1 MHDKTLFL
9 SVTDKDRALQLC
21 IMLTLDGH
29 ASSDDLD
36 LLSRSQ
42 WCCVKVFF
50 FSSHFKCNQTLWLL
64 RHEQYNSHI
73 LSMSLI
79 KGHNYVCL
87 LLTRK

>member
-50 FSSHFKCNQTLWLL
+50 FFF
-64 RHEQYNSHI
+64 
-73 LSMSLI
+73 SL
-79 KGHNYVCL
+79 
-87 LLTRK
+87 